1 MPPKISKPDEGGA
14 LDTSGYTSGPVDI
27 QAFTTTQLSLLET
40 ELNSEL
46 SETSTLISNAAPS
59 ALQRAGVALIN
70 LCIVS
75 QRTGFAGKTVL
86 ELGIDGAISGG
97 GKESS
102 SGKGKGSSG
111 DGNYLP
117 EHGIRVGDIVSV
129 AEQPA
134 GSAKKKEIKEME
146 KMGSRGVVTK
156 VWRETVSVALDGDG
170 DEGDSIAG
178 SKRLWVVKLA
188 NDVTH
193 KR

>member
-1 MPPKISKPDEGGA
+1 MPPKSSKPTKAGA
-14 LDTSGYTSGPVDI
+14 SNTPEPVDV

-46 SETSTLISNAAPS
+46 SETSSLIANTAPS

-70 LCIVS
+70 LCVVS
-75 QRTGFAGKTVL
+75 QRTGFGGKTVL
-86 ELGIDGAISGG
+86 ELGIDGAISG
-97 GKESS
+97 SS
-102 SGKGKGSSG
+102 SSSKGKGADG
-111 DGNYLP
+111 DANHLP

-134 GSAKKKEIKEME
+134 GSAKKREIKEME
-146 KMGSRGVVTK
+146 KMGARGVITK

-170 DEGDSIAG
+170 DEVDDGIAG
-178 SKRLWVVKLA
+178 GKRLWVVKLA